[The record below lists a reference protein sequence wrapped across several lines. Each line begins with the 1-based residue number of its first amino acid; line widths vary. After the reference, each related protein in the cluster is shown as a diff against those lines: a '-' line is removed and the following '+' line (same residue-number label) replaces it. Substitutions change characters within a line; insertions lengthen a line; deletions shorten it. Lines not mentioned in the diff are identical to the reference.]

1 MAVKGL
7 VAAIVQFLTHQLE
20 DGDITADSR
29 ESIEVAIQCLET
41 AYNVQAS
48 DTPPKFNLYD
58 VYKTAMENVKP
69 DLGPEATPEA
79 KAEAEL
85 FKNQGNDL
93 VKIEKLEEA
102 IASYTK
108 AIELDG
114 RNAVYYCNRA
124 AVYSK
129 LGNHQ
134 QAIKDCHTA
143 LSIDPMYSKAYGR
156 LGLAYSSLKRHKEA
170 KESYQK
176 ALEMEPGN
184 ESYRN
189 NLQLAEEKLAR
200 QGVGNMG
207 LGGTGSLPTDFGAS
221 YNGSALMDI
230 IQQMLTDPHMQNM
243 ISNIVLRTP
252 GENRERRME
261 ALIEAGIQLAQEM
274 QSENIELMETLT
286 RRMGGNPNDP
296 DPPQHN

>member
-29 ESIEVAIQCLET
+29 ESLEVAIQCLET
-41 AYNVQAS
+41 AYSVQAS
-48 DTPPKFNLYD
+48 DTPAKFNLYE
-58 VYKTAMENVKP
+58 VYKAAVENAKP

-79 KAEAEL
+79 KAEAERY
-85 FKNQGNDL
+85 KNEGNAL
-93 VKIEKLEEA
+93 VKAEKLEEA
-102 IASYTK
+102 INNYTK
-108 AIELDG
+108 AIELNAH
-114 RNAVYYCNRA
+114 NAVYYCNRA

-129 LGNHQ
+129 LGNHH

-156 LGLAYSSLKRHKEA
+156 LGLAYSSLERHKEA

-176 ALEMEPGN
+176 ALEMEPDN
-184 ESYRN
+184 ESHRN

-200 QGVGNMG
+200 QCVCNMG
-207 LGGTGSLPTDFGAS
+207 LGGTTGSDLSAM
-221 YNGSALMDI
+221 YNNPPLM
-230 IQQMLTDPHMQNM
+230 NM
-243 ISNIVLRTP
+243 IEQILSNPAMQDVINNLISRTNV
-252 GENRERRME
+252 EHRERRME
-261 ALIEAGIQLAQEM
+261 ALIEAGLQLVQEM
-274 QSENIELMETLT
+274 QSENLDLLMDTI
-286 RRMGGNPNDP
+286 RRQMGGNPNDP